1 MHDELAEYAKKTT
14 EDKLAFLRVN
24 SVFADLIYQP
34 AFSKRYVEAINELY
48 LPISNIKNIMKN
60 TLNQKIAAEKL

>member
-1 MHDELAEYAKKTT
+1 MSSRNRDTLKNFFSDGVMPTS
-14 EDKLAFLRVN
+14 DM
-24 SVFADLIYQP
+24 FADLIDQP

-48 LPISNIKNIMKN
+48 LPISNIKNTMKN